1 MRRRALHACALA
13 LLGLLLVPAGCKQSD
28 SILLIEIS
36 GPRREDFVP
45 WWFIATIT
53 PGTAE
58 PKAFTIPKTPQ
69 AALLPQSFSIA
80 LDHSLTGPVTVSI
93 VAYSEKNQPIGY
105 GTSVQQHI
113 VIGGQ
118 TIIPVTITE
127 SEPPGQGDG
136 GAPDGGG
143 SDGGAPGDAGD
154 GAAGQDGADATGL
167 DTGTD

>member
-1 MRRRALHACALA
+1 MRRRTFHACALA

-36 GPRREDFVP
+36 GPRHQDFVP

-58 PKAFTIPKTPQ
+58 PKAFRIPKTPT
-69 AALLPQSFSIA
+69 ASLLPQSFSIG

-93 VAYSEKNQPIGY
+93 IAYGENAQELGY
-105 GTSVQQHI
+105 GTTVQQHI

-118 TIIPVTITE
+118 TVIPVALTE
-127 SEPPGQGDG
+127 LNPPDQGDG
-136 GAPDGGG
+136 GAPDAGG
-143 SDGGAPGDAGD
+143 SPDAGMPGDAGD
-154 GAAGQDGADATGL
+154 GPGQDGGDAMGL